1 VAAEIK
7 VVPDNTLNSEAAQEF
22 QRAAQSAV
30 AGQGRFAVALSGGN
44 TPRAVFSLLAQQHS
58 ADLPWD
64 RIHIFFGDERY
75 VPPDHPESNY
85 RMANEALLS
94 RVRIP
99 AENVHRFR
107 TELDPESAAKDYE
120 TQLQTFFR
128 EPGQS
133 PPRFDLVM
141 LGLGEDGH
149 TASLFP
155 GTSAPNETTRFVVAV
170 WVEKFKM
177 FRLTLTLPV
186 LNHSAEVLFLAA
198 GPSKAGILKEV
209 LSRPA
214 AALPAQKV
222 QPTGGRLLWLVDQS
236 AARLLQVRSQV

>member
-1 VAAEIK
+1 MPRPAWAKSGQTRARPGEPDEMAAEIK
-7 VVPDNTLNSEAAQEF
+7 VVPDNSLNSEAAQEF
-22 QRAAQSAV
+22 QRAAQSAI
-30 AGQGRFAVALSGGN
+30 AGRGRSAVALSGGN
-44 TPRAVFSLLAQQHS
+44 TPRAVFSLLAEQHS
-58 ADLPWD
+58 ADLFWD

-99 AENVHRFR
+99 AENVHRFH

-120 TQLQTFFR
+120 TRLQTFFR
-128 EPGQS
+128 EPDQS

-177 FRLTLTLPV
+177 YRLTLTLPV
-186 LNHSAEVLFLAA
+186 LNHSAEVLFLVA

-214 AALPAQKV
+214 A
-222 QPTGGRLLWLVDQS
+222 
-236 AARLLQVRSQV
+236 